1 MNFKANLRGVYAYNY
16 SAETSTLTNRRLIYV
31 CDVHVSDGIKVA
43 ETGLIFTAAGSSI
56 DVVDPSDGVLLGK
69 IVTSNETMNNLVAI
83 PGGEWW
89 FTGQGGIWRARI
101 ATQGTVNYG

>member
-1 MNFKANLRGVYAYNY
+1 M
-16 SAETSTLTNRRLIYV
+16 
-31 CDVHVSDGIKVA
+31 CDVHVSDGIKIA
-43 ETGLIFTAAGSSI
+43 ESGLIFTATGSSI
-56 DVVDPSDGVLLGK
+56 DVVDPNNGVLLGK

-101 ATQGTVNYG
+101 ATQGAVNYG

>member
-1 MNFKANLRGVYAYNY
+1 
-16 SAETSTLTNRRLIYV
+16 V
-31 CDVHVSDGIKVA
+31 CDVHVSDGIKIA
-43 ETGLIFTAAGSSI
+43 ESGLIFTAAGSSI
-56 DVVDPSDGVLLGK
+56 DVVDPNNGVLLGK

-83 PGGEWW
+83 PGGEW